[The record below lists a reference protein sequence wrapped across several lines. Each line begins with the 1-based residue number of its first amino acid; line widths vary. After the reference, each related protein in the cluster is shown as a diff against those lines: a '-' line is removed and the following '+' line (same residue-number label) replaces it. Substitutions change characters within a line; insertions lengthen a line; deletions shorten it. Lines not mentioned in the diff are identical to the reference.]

1 MTSFTPIVPTLAGV
15 TFATTDVVV
24 ETGMPNTIPIS
35 SDLRTLVVITNKDA
49 GGAHTVTFGGQTDTW
64 GNAPSSVASD
74 LNKTISVPASTTV
87 VTGVYVQNRW
97 SSACTVY
104 YDGVGWGN
112 EELKGKKPK
121 DSKES
126 KPKED
131 RPLGAPASPVL
142 SLAVINV
149 PNANKY

>member
-1 MTSFTPIVPTLAGV
+1 MTEFTPIVPTLAGV

-35 SDLRTLVVITNKDA
+35 SDKRTLVVITNLDA
-49 GGAHTVTFGGQTDTW
+49 GGAHTVTFGSQTDTW

-104 YDGVGWGN
+104 YDGAGWSGGDQ
-112 EELKGKKPK
+112 LGKEKKSKK
-121 DSKES
+121 D
-126 KPKED
+126 D
-131 RPLGAPASPVL
+131 MPLGVDTPVL